1 MHKQTFKK
9 YTSMLI
15 EISNEAQKIGR
26 KGEKRTEIIFSEG
39 AGFALLD
46 QTVDKYESLVK
57 DILGQN
63 DLSYKFSEKYIEKRL
78 KSVIAKIIQ
87 SNEKERCARKSLE
100 DLINSLLNYNQ
111 EWTVLVPLAGL
122 ELELDSIELGKITI
136 FKMTHQRM
144 EEFLAQFDKITL
156 ASTTRMK
163 AKQEMMRVS
172 HDIFE
177 SLLGDACAKLQ
188 VVAEPERARER
199 AEEETRRVLDILRYC
214 IPFLY
219 QRSFRVN
226 VSLKAEKSRQ
236 PRWTPIISCD
246 MKSSFLTS
254 KLIGQMV
261 PFRLNKENIGEMET
275 IGAFKLF
282 DTLAKERRQLSDFEE
297 ALLRSIHWFSNH
309 LDQYEIENQFLSLV
323 ICLETLLTPRNNDPT
338 CNAIA
343 EGIAIL
349 LITKVNSKDNV
360 FDKRKALK
368 SRVKKLYGKRSGI
381 SHGGKKQ
388 IFESEVRELEMIAK
402 FLLMEMTRRKHEFQ
416 SQEKLLAWIEKQKL
430 G

>member
-1 MHKQTFKK
+1 
-9 YTSMLI
+9 MLI
-15 EISNEAQKIGR
+15 EISNEAQEIGR
-26 KGEKRTEIIFSEG
+26 KGEKRTVIIFSEG
-39 AGFALLD
+39 AGFVLLD

-63 DLSYKFSEKYIEKRL
+63 DLSHKFSEKYIEGRL

-122 ELELDSIELGKITI
+122 ELELDSIGLGKITI

-144 EEFLAQFDKITL
+144 EEFLAQFDKTTL
-156 ASTTRMK
+156 ATRTRK
-163 AKQEMMRVS
+163 EAKQEMMQVS
-172 HDIFE
+172 RKVFK
-177 SLLGDACAKLQ
+177 SLLGSACAKFQ

-219 QRSFRVN
+219 QKSLRVN
-226 VSLKAEKSRQ
+226 VSLKAEKNRQ
-236 PRWTPIISCD
+236 VRWTPIISCD
-246 MKSSFLTS
+246 MKSASLKS
-254 KLIGQMV
+254 ELIGQIAL
-261 PFRLNKENIGEMET
+261 FKLDNESIGKMEK

-282 DTLAKERRQLSDFEE
+282 DTLAKERQQLNDFEE

-323 ICLETLLTPRNNDPT
+323 VCLETLLTPRNNDPI
-338 CNAIA
+338 CNTIA
-343 EGIAIL
+343 EGIAVF
-349 LITKVNSKDNV
+349 LITKANSEDNV
-360 FDKRKALK
+360 FEKRKELK
-368 SRVKKLYGKRSGI
+368 SQIKRLYGKRSGI

-388 IFESEVRELEMIAK
+388 ILESEVRELEMIAK
-402 FLLMEMTRRKHEFQ
+402 ILLMEMTRRKDEFQ
-416 SQEKLLAWIEKQKL
+416 SQRELLVWIEKEKL

>member
-1 MHKQTFKK
+1 MHKQILKK

-26 KGEKRTEIIFSEG
+26 KGEKRTKIIFSEG
-39 AGFALLD
+39 VPFALLD
-46 QTVDKYESLVK
+46 KTVGKYESLTK

-63 DLSYKFSEKYIEKRL
+63 DLSYKFSEKYIEGKL
-78 KSVIAKIIQ
+78 NSVIAKIIQ

-122 ELELDSIELGKITI
+122 ELELDSIGLGKITI

-156 ASTTRMK
+156 ARRTRK
-163 AKQEMMRVS
+163 ETKQEIMQVS
-172 HDIFE
+172 RKVFK
-177 SLLGDACAKLQ
+177 SLLGDACAKFQ

-219 QRSFRVN
+219 QKSLRVN
-226 VSLKAEKSRQ
+226 VSLKAEKNRQ
-236 PRWTPIISCD
+236 VRCTPIISCD
-246 MKSSFLTS
+246 MKSASLKS
-254 KLIGQMV
+254 ELIGQIAL
-261 PFRLNKENIGEMET
+261 FKLDNESIGKMEK

-282 DTLAKERRQLSDFEE
+282 DTLAKERQQLSDFEE

-323 ICLETLLTPRNNDPT
+323 ICLETLLTPRNNDPICT
-338 CNAIA
+338 AIA
-343 EGIAIL
+343 EGIAML
-349 LITKVNSKDNV
+349 SITNGDNR
-360 FDKRKALK
+360 DNRIEKRMHLK
-368 SRVKKLYGKRSGI
+368 SRVKKLYRKRSGT

-388 IFESEVRELEMIAK
+388 IFESEVRELKKIAMI
-402 FLLMEMTRRKHEFQ
+402 LLMEMIRRKHEFQ
-416 SQEKLLAWIEKQKL
+416 SQRDLLVWIEKEKL